1 MLTKGVVE
9 RAREAEITPRHE
21 VEGTK
26 ADAMATKA
34 MKRAMM
40 NFMVF
45 LGCLVDDKVL
55 G

>member
-9 RAREAEITPRHE
+9 RVRWAEMTPRQE

-40 NFMVF
+40 YFMVL
-45 LGCLVDDKVL
+45 LGCLS
-55 G
+55 